1 MEPNAQPPESK
12 PGPDTQPN
20 HHEKFS
26 TLEYG
31 VSCPYSG
38 FSLDK
43 AMIQSGV
50 TSPVSLSKVILAL
63 AAAI

>member
-1 MEPNAQPPESK
+1 MKN
-12 PGPDTQPN
+12 PD

-26 TLEYG
+26 TLG
-31 VSCPYSG
+31 DGASGPYSG